1 MLAAESKLV
10 AVKCRCK
17 SQFCKDCAMSHC
29 VMWRERLREH
39 LGHWKSCIMFTLSL
53 DRTGNLPKSAIADS
67 ILNGKALPYCCPES
81 GLEFV
86 QRRRSIP
93 KLIAKLE
100 KSGAL
105 KSREYT
111 VTLEFHKSG
120 WPHWHVLVDSKFV
133 CKHELQ
139 RAWKL
144 GVCWFSKPKGFES
157 TEHAINYAT
166 KYVVKTT
173 DPDDDDDN
181 REEFVFP
188 EWVMDKKTNLRRF
201 SASRE
206 LSKRWSRGGRRVLSD
221 DKPTKVRITKTGR
234 EKIET

>member
-1 MLAAESKLV
+1 MLATDSKLV

-29 VMWRERLREH
+29 VMWRERLRQH
-39 LGHWKSCIMFTLSL
+39 LCHWKSCMMFTLSL
-53 DRTGNLPKSAIADS
+53 DRSGNLENSEMAIA
-67 ILNGKALPYCCPES
+67 IAKGRPRPYDCAET

-86 QRRRSIP
+86 QKRRAIP
-93 KLIAKLE
+93 KLIAKLHD
-100 KSGAL
+100 SGIL

-120 WPHWHVLVDSKFV
+120 WPHWHVLVDARFV
-133 CKHELQ
+133 CKHKLQ
-139 RAWKL
+139 KAWRL
-144 GVCWFSKPKGFES
+144 GVCWFSKPKGFDS
-157 TEHAINYAT
+157 IEHAINYAT

-181 REEFVFP
+181 REEFLFP
-188 EWVMDKKTNLRRF
+188 DWVMDKKTNLRRF

-206 LSKRWSRGGRRVLSD
+206 LSKRWSRGGRKNTMS
-221 DKPTKVRITKTGR
+221 DKPKKARITKTGR
-234 EKIET
+234 QKIET